1 MNSNTKQPTD
11 AEREMNRR
19 AAKKQAEEMDFDPA
33 DETSQNAISDP
44 WRLCCPRCGG
54 HSFRSFSNYWRCQTC
69 DPDQWDTRIEK
80 LKDKKTGRLLSRS
93 EVAGGV

>member
-1 MNSNTKQPTD
+1 MSDESVEKGYQDLTVTD
-11 AEREMNRR
+11 VTVRFD
-19 AAKKQAEEMDFDPA
+19 EE
-33 DETSQNAISDP
+33 ETSQNAISDP